1 MIYTVTFNPSL
12 DYIVSVED
20 FRLGRTNRT
29 SSELLLP
36 GGKGLNVSMV
46 LRNLGIESVALGF
59 AAGFL
64 GEEILRR
71 AGEMGVKADFISV
84 EKGLSRINVKLKS
97 VDGTEINGCGPMIED
112 AAVKK
117 LMDKLDILG
126 KGDVLVL
133 AGSIPGSMPDDIYER
148 ILGRL
153 SGRGVMAAVDAAGEL
168 LVKVLKYRP
177 FLIKPNIHELG
188 EIFGAAP
195 KTREQALPYALKL
208 AEMGAVNVLVSM
220 GGEGAFLAAADGRV
234 YGALAPEGR
243 LVNAVGAGD
252 SMVAGFL
259 AGWMERQDYE
269 HAFRMGLSAGSASA
283 FSELLATGDEIR
295 AVYEG
300 LGSQGAKCQQ

>member
-1 MIYTVTFNPSL
+1 
-12 DYIVSVED
+12 
-20 FRLGRTNRT
+20 
-29 SSELLLP
+29 
-36 GGKGLNVSMV
+36 
-46 LRNLGIESVALGF
+46 
-59 AAGFL
+59 
-64 GEEILRR
+64 
-71 AGEMGVKADFISV
+71 
-84 EKGLSRINVKLKS
+84 
-97 VDGTEINGCGPMIED
+97 
-112 AAVKK
+112 
-117 LMDKLDILG
+117 MDKLDILG

-153 SGRGVMAAVDAAGEL
+153 SGRGVMAVVDAAGEL

-259 AGWMERQDYE
+259 AGYLENGDYGHALRLAGWRGRIMNMHSAWDFPQGAPVRFLSCWPRGMRFGRCMRAWVRKGQNASSDSGFGEKEAFAQRRDYYE
-269 HAFRMGLSAGSASA
+269 HQEKNNRLLQRDQYGSSLAALYEAEEGKKQALAGYCYFPHEQMCFQARR
-283 FSELLATGDEIR
+283 IHWP
-295 AVYEG
+295 
-300 LGSQGAKCQQ
+300 

>member
-1 MIYTVTFNPSL
+1 
-12 DYIVSVED
+12 
-20 FRLGRTNRT
+20 
-29 SSELLLP
+29 
-36 GGKGLNVSMV
+36 
-46 LRNLGIESVALGF
+46 
-59 AAGFL
+59 
-64 GEEILRR
+64 
-71 AGEMGVKADFISV
+71 
-84 EKGLSRINVKLKS
+84 
-97 VDGTEINGCGPMIED
+97 MIED

-153 SGRGVMAAVDAAGEL
+153 SGRGVMAVVDAAGEL

-259 AGWMERQDYE
+259 AGWMERQDNE
-269 HAFRMGLSAGSASA
+269 HAFRMGLSSGSASA